1 MRLVR
6 WIARWRESKDP
17 HVGLDSLLMSARAD
31 APAQERLAWLHD
43 LGAWLFA
50 GLGENDEARASSPQ
64 SVRLRHLLAVLE
76 RAPDRKHAFAAAL
89 RGALGD
95 RDAFDLLTE
104 TGLPR
109 ETGFA
114 GELVDR
120 VLARALPEPPPTD
133 LAALFI
139 LVFTDRAQAEMIER
153 IDEQVWR
160 QLLALIDFGTDDGR
174 HGYRERLVRSA
185 EHALV
190 SLAIQVCATTLHPAL
205 RRRMEG
211 SEDTVIPTF
220 ALPDAARAFVANR
233 AALGGEGVA
242 QGAKAFREA
251 FGAALVA
258 VENAYAHLDRQG
270 VSIGIVYQ
278 LERVRAQV
286 QRIGELT
293 DLLSLPDKAPGQ
305 LRYFLASLVRDV
317 HDRRSVRV
325 LLAQSF
331 SLVARK
337 VVERSA
343 ETGEHY
349 ITRTREE
356 YAAMVKSAAGGGA
369 LTALTVH
376 AKFALS
382 SLHLAPFFDG
392 LAASINYSA
401 SFVAMQLFGFTLA
414 TKQPAMTGP
423 ALAARMRGLEVPAK
437 MSALV
442 DEVANLMRSQS
453 AAILGN
459 VLVVAPVAYLIAVA
473 LLGMFG
479 HLPLDAVKA
488 KQTIDSLSIASWA
501 PVYAAFTGVLLW
513 ISSLIAGWADNWFAY
528 RQLGPAIANHRRLT
542 YVFGPSG
549 ARRFADFLE
558 HQIAGL
564 AGNVSLGFL
573 LGSLPAFLAFYGLP
587 IEVRHVTLST
597 GQLAMAVSVLGLDA
611 VGSAA
616 FGLAVAGIAVI
627 GVLNLGVS
635 FVLALNVA
643 IRARSI
649 RGADR
654 FAIYRAILHR
664 LRVAP
669 GSFLFPTNVVPAK
682 A

>member
-17 HVGLDSLLMSARAD
+17 HVGLDSLLMSARTD
-31 APAQERLAWLHD
+31 AAPQERLAWLHD

-50 GLGENDEARASSPQ
+50 GLGESDEARASSPQ
-64 SVRLRHLLAVLE
+64 SVRLKHLLAVLE

-114 GELVDR
+114 GEFIDR
-120 VLARALPEPPPTD
+120 VLSKMLPEPPPAD
-133 LAALFI
+133 LASLFV
-139 LVFTDRAQAEMIER
+139 LVFSDREQAEMVER
-153 IDEQVWR
+153 IDEDIWR
-160 QLLALIDFGTDDGR
+160 QLLALIDFGADAGA

-185 EHALV
+185 ENALV

-205 RRRMEG
+205 RRRMES
-211 SEDTVIPTF
+211 SEGTVIPTF
-220 ALPDAARAFVANR
+220 GLPEAARAFVANR
-233 AALGGEGVA
+233 SLARGGDLVRGA
-242 QGAKAFREA
+242 QAFREA
-251 FGAALVA
+251 FGVALVA
-258 VENAYAHLDRQG
+258 VENVYAHLDRQG

-293 DLLSLPDKAPGQ
+293 DLLSLPDKSPGQ
-305 LRYFLASLVRDV
+305 LRYFLANLVRDV

-325 LLAQSF
+325 LLAQNF
-331 SLVARK
+331 SLAARK

-343 ETGEHY
+343 QAGEHY

-356 YAAMVKSAAGGGA
+356 YVAMVKSAAGGGA
-369 LTALTVH
+369 MTALTVH

-382 SLHLAPFFDG
+382 SLHLAPFYDG
-392 LAASINYSA
+392 LAASFNYST
-401 SFVAMQLFGFTLA
+401 SFVAMQLCGFTLA

-423 ALAARMRGLEVPAK
+423 ALAARMHGLQEPAK

-453 AAILGN
+453 AAIIGN
-459 VLVVAPVAYLIAVA
+459 VFVVAPVAYALAVA
-473 LLGMFG
+473 LIAAFG
-479 HLPLDAVKA
+479 HLPLDAEKA
-488 KQTIDSLSIASWA
+488 KHTIDSLSIASWV
-501 PVYAAFTGVLLW
+501 PLYAAFTGVLLW
-513 ISSLIAGWADNWFAY
+513 ISSLVAGWADNWFAY
-528 RQLGPAIANHRRLT
+528 RRLGPAIANHRRLT
-542 YVFGPSG
+542 YVFGPTG
-549 ARRFADFLE
+549 AKRIADFLE

-573 LGSLPAFLAFYGLP
+573 LGSLPVFFAFYGLP

-597 GQLAMAVSVLGLDA
+597 GQLAVAVSVLGWGV

-616 FGLAVAGIAVI
+616 FGLAVAGIALI

-635 FVLALNVA
+635 FVLALNIA
-643 IRARSI
+643 IRARGI

-669 GSFLFPTNVVPAK
+669 ASFLLPAR
-682 A
+682 AG

>member
-1 MRLVR
+1 MRLLR

-17 HVGLDSLLMSARAD
+17 HVGLDSLLMRARAD
-31 APAQERLAWLHD
+31 ARPGERLAWLHD

-64 SVRLRHLLAVLE
+64 SVRLKHLLAVLE

-114 GELVDR
+114 GEFIDR
-120 VLARALPEPPPTD
+120 LLGKVLPEPPPAD
-133 LAALFI
+133 LASLFI
-139 LVFTDRAQAEMIER
+139 LVFSDRAQAEMIER
-153 IDEQVWR
+153 IDEDIWR
-160 QLLALIDFGTDDGR
+160 QVLALIDFGADPGR
-174 HGYRERLVRSA
+174 HGYRERLLRSTD
-185 EHALV
+185 HALV
-190 SLAIQVCATTLHPAL
+190 SLAIQVCATTLQPAL
-205 RRRMEG
+205 RRRMEV
-211 SEDTVIPTF
+211 SEGAEIPTF

-233 AALGGEGVA
+233 AGLDAA
-242 QGAKAFREA
+242 QLAQRARTFRDA

-258 VENAYAHLDRQG
+258 VEEVYAHLDRQG

-293 DLLSLPDKAPGQ
+293 DLLVLPDKAPGL
-305 LRYFLASLVRDV
+305 LRYFLANLVRDV
-317 HDRRSVRV
+317 HDRRSVRA
-325 LLAQSF
+325 LLAQNF
-331 SLVARK
+331 SLAARK

-343 ETGEHY
+343 EAGEHY

-356 YAAMVKSAAGGGA
+356 YRAMVKSAAGGGA

-382 SLHLAPFFDG
+382 SLHLPAFFDG
-392 LAASINYSA
+392 LAASINYSV
-401 SFVAMQLFGFTLA
+401 SFVAIQFCGFTLA

-423 ALAARMRGLEVPAK
+423 ALAARMRGLQDPAK
-437 MSALV
+437 MGVLV
-442 DEVANLMRSQS
+442 DEVANLVRSQS
-453 AAILGN
+453 AAIIGN
-459 VLVVAPVAYLIAVA
+459 VFVVAPVAYLIAVA
-473 LLGMFG
+473 LLSALGQ
-479 HLPLDAVKA
+479 LPLDAAKA
-488 KQTIDSLSIASWA
+488 ALTIESLSIASWV
-501 PVYAAFTGVLLW
+501 PLYAAFTGVLLW
-513 ISSLIAGWADNWFAY
+513 VSSLVAGWADNWFAY
-528 RQLGPAIANHRRLT
+528 RRLGPAIANHRRLT

-549 ARRFADFLE
+549 AKRFADFLE
-558 HQIAGL
+558 HGIAGL

-573 LGSLPAFLAFYGLP
+573 LGSLPVFLAFYGLP

-597 GQLAMAVSVLGLDA
+597 GQLAMAVAVLGWSA
-611 VGSAA
+611 VGAAA
-616 FGLAVAGIAVI
+616 FWLAVAGIALI

-643 IRARSI
+643 IRARGI
-649 RGADR
+649 HGADR
-654 FAIYRAILHR
+654 FAIYRAIAHR
-664 LRVAP
+664 LRFAP
-669 GSFLFPTNVVPAK
+669 ASFLFPTAIVPAR